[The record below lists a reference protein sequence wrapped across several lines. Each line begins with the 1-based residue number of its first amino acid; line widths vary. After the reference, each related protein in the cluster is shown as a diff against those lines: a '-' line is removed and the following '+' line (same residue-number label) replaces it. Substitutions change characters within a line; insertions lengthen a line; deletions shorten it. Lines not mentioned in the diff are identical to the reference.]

1 MSPTFNP
8 TNYNQYDDPNNAH
21 FEAIYELRQLTTE
34 NIQKITANIVDFTQ
48 ILSMVIETSYVQTS
62 TSNDLKTNDFWVK
75 IEQLDINQE
84 YFSKT
89 LALNNTIQIK
99 VTIEC
104 DDYHCLILNNNY
116 EKIPFENMTQYKVNK
131 YFETSLN
138 AKKK

>member
-89 LALNNTIQIK
+89 LALNNTPIMMHQRCN
-99 VTIEC
+99 TI
-104 DDYHCLILNNNY
+104 
-116 EKIPFENMTQYKVNK
+116 TYKSARLLLFSSTFN
-131 YFETSLN
+131 SIRL
-138 AKKK
+138 